1 MVRREIRYAPFPSQ
15 LRFHRSEARIRGFS
29 GPVGSGKSAALV
41 QEALKLAYVNAGRLG
56 LIGAPTYPMLRDA
69 TRAAFLAA
77 LEANG
82 VPHTLHKAENS
93 VRLHE
98 CGSEVL
104 FRSLEQFER
113 LRGTNL
119 AWFGI
124 DELTYCREE
133 AWSRLEARL
142 RDPRARRLGGF
153 AVWTPKGFDWVWT
166 RFIGPERTEGYEA
179 VLAAPGENTTLG
191 DYYERLRASYD
202 ERFFRQECL
211 GEYLPQ
217 FAGQAYYTFD
227 RTKNVAAC
235 EFDPRWPLCWS
246 LDFNID
252 PMCAVIAQVADV
264 TTREEA
270 LRGRRRRQV
279 RVLDEIVLAD
289 ARTVEAGREFLKRI
303 EPLYAQGLSAIEVYG
318 DASGAARHS
327 SSLESDWRL
336 LREMT
341 RSEHRAAFQ
350 FRVPASN
357 PSVRERVTA
366 VAAALRSATGERAIA
381 IDPRCR
387 ELIRDLEQVSWRRDS
402 AGNPRDELDKSD
414 RRRTHIS
421 DALGY
426 LVWGAL
432 RAASGPRPEVLL

>member
-1 MVRREIRYAPFPSQ
+1 MRREIRYAPFRSQ
-15 LRFHRSEARIRGFS
+15 LRFHVSEARIRGFS
-29 GPVGSGKSAALV
+29 GPVGSGKSAALCH
-41 QEALKLAYVNAGRLG
+41 EALKLAYLNAGRLG
-56 LIGAPTYPMLRDA
+56 LIGAPTYPMLRDS
-69 TRAAFLAA
+69 TRAAFLAT
-77 LEANG
+77 LHENG
-82 VPHTLHKAENS
+82 VPHTFLKADNA

-104 FRSLEQFER
+104 FRSLEQYER

-119 AWFGI
+119 AWFGV

-166 RFIGPERTEGYEA
+166 RFIGPERVPGYDA

-191 DYYERLRASYD
+191 DYYERLKASYD
-202 ERFFRQECL
+202 ERFWRQECL

-227 RTKNVAAC
+227 RKANLAAC

-264 TTREEA
+264 TPREEA
-270 LRGRRRRQV
+270 LRGKRKRLI
-279 RVLDEIVLAD
+279 RVLDEIVLPD
-289 ARTVEAGREFLKRI
+289 SRTVEAGRELQKRT
-303 EPLYAQGLSAIEVYG
+303 EPLYARGLTAIEVYG
-318 DASGAARHS
+318 DASGAARHT
-327 SSLESDWRL
+327 SSLDSDWRL
-336 LREMT
+336 LREMM
-341 RSEHRAAFQ
+341 RSEHRAAIQ
-350 FRVPASN
+350 FRVPAAN

-366 VAAALRSATGERAIA
+366 VTAALRSASGERALV

-387 ELIRDLEQVSWRRDS
+387 ELIADLEQVAWKRDA
-402 AGNPRDELDKSD
+402 AGNARDELDKSD

-426 LVWGAL
+426 LVWGAA
-432 RAASGPRPEVLL
+432 RMASGPRPEVLL

>member
-1 MVRREIRYAPFPSQ
+1 MRREIRYAPFRSQ
-15 LRFHRSEARIRGFS
+15 LRFHVSEARIRGFS
-29 GPVGSGKSAALV
+29 GPVGSGKSAALCH
-41 QEALKLAYVNAGRLG
+41 EALKLAYLNAGRLG
-56 LIGAPTYPMLRDA
+56 LIGAPTYPMLRDS
-69 TRAAFLAA
+69 TRAAFLGT
-77 LEANG
+77 LHENG
-82 VPHTLHKAENS
+82 VPHTFLKADNA

-104 FRSLEQFER
+104 FRSLEQYER

-119 AWFGI
+119 AWFGV

-166 RFIGPERTEGYEA
+166 RFIGPERVPGYDA

-191 DYYERLRASYD
+191 DYYERLKASYD
-202 ERFFRQECL
+202 ERFWRQECL

-227 RTKNVAAC
+227 RKANLAAC

-264 TTREEA
+264 TPREEA
-270 LRGRRRRQV
+270 LRGKRKRV
-279 RVLDEIVLAD
+279 IRVLDEVVLPD
-289 ARTVEAGREFLKRI
+289 SRTVEAGRELQKRT
-303 EPLYAQGLSAIEVYG
+303 EPLYARGLTAIEVYG
-318 DASGAARHS
+318 DASGAARHT
-327 SSLESDWRL
+327 SSLDSDWRL
-336 LREMT
+336 LREMM
-341 RSEHRAAFQ
+341 RSEHRAAIQ

-366 VAAALRSATGERAIA
+366 VTAALRSASGERSLV

-387 ELIRDLEQVSWRRDS
+387 ELIADLEQVAWKRDA
-402 AGNPRDELDKSD
+402 AGNARDELDKSD

-426 LVWGAL
+426 LVWGAT
-432 RAASGPRPEVLL
+432 RMASGPRPEVLL